1 MCPDRMLTAQQVAD
15 RLNVSRSTI
24 YNLIKDGS
32 LRSHRIGKGRVRPK
46 GLRIPESAVDDYLAH
61 AV

>member
-1 MCPDRMLTAQQVAD
+1 MLTAQQVAD